1 MKMFLFGL
9 SAAWLLDFY
18 YFDAGRIDPTFSEA
32 VPVAAESFWACYVE
46 TDGKHLRCAP
56 MDKVLNQWQATEET
70 VAIEEL

>member
-46 TDGKHLRCAP
+46 TDGKHL
-56 MDKVLNQWQATEET
+56 NQWQATEET